1 MRIVAN
7 ENITYVREAFNVLGG
22 LSVFRGRSLTPENV
36 RDADVLIVRSV
47 TRVNQSLLRG
57 SQVKYVGTATS
68 GLDHIDVSYLAQ
80 NDIGFSHAQ
89 GANAQSVADYV
100 MAALLAATASRSA
113 NLAEM
118 TCGIVGYGHVGSNV
132 YQRLTAL
139 GVQCSVY
146 DPPLAQESKDD
157 FFCDWDSIVECE
169 AITFHTPLSEEDPYL
184 TRHMVNDDFMNAIA
198 PATILI
204 NTSRGEVMDTQAL
217 IDAKI
222 ENPDLFYVF
231 DVWENEPNINLNL
244 FELTDIATSHIAGYS
259 WDGKIAGTRQIFD
272 GLCKHLVRDSQWPEP
287 HPPSPVSLDIRIDS
301 DGRDSFNGLREI
313 VRHAYPIS
321 DDDQRLRAAM
331 AHNSGSPGIAFDR
344 LRRDY
349 WTRREFSAYRVDSSA
364 IGAET
369 EQYCEAL
376 GFKLV

>member
-1 MRIVAN
+1 
-7 ENITYVREAFNVLGG
+7 
-22 LSVFRGRSLTPENV
+22 
-36 RDADVLIVRSV
+36 
-47 TRVNQSLLRG
+47 
-57 SQVKYVGTATS
+57 
-68 GLDHIDVSYLAQ
+68 
-80 NDIGFSHAQ
+80 
-89 GANAQSVADYV
+89 
-100 MAALLAATASRSA
+100 
-113 NLAEM
+113 
-118 TCGIVGYGHVGSNV
+118 
-132 YQRLTAL
+132 
-139 GVQCSVY
+139 
-146 DPPLAQESKDD
+146 
-157 FFCDWDSIVECE
+157 
-169 AITFHTPLSEEDPYL
+169 
-184 TRHMVNDDFMNAIA
+184 NDDFMNAIA

-331 AHNSGSPGIAFDR
+331 AHNSGTPGIAFDR

-369 EQYCEAL
+369 ELYCEAL
-376 GFKLV
+376 GFKLA